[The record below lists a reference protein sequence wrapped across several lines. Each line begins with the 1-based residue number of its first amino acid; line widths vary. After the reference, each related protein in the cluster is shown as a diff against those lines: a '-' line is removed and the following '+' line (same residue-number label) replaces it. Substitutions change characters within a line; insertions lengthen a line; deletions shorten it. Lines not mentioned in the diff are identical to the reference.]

1 MALLPDPYSTTAKR
15 VLKLTQDG
23 LTAEQIAKRLQ
34 LSQKYVHMVRAA
46 LREEGLLPPLNRRKP
61 RRPKAIN
68 YLPTPEEIEAK
79 CAEFRRRHLEQMRQ
93 ATETPSMRRWISGE
107 DEIEPPEDDEPDL
120 SYF

>member
-1 MALLPDPYSTTAKR
+1 MAPLPDPYSTTAKR

-23 LTAEQIAKRLQ
+23 LTAEQIAKRLE
-34 LSQKYVHMVRAA
+34 LSQKHVHKVRSS

-79 CAEFRRRHLEQMRQ
+79 CAEIRARHFAQM
-93 ATETPSMRRWISGE
+93 TGG
-107 DEIEPPEDDEPDL
+107 DHDL
-120 SYF
+120 C